1 MGNEP
6 LHREVE
12 TSAEPA
18 ELVKLRRTIGALQ
31 VVHFVLFGASLVL
44 LVVNFGHT
52 KSSEQNLWWAITL
65 GGAVVARVVRTSFV
79 NKHNR
84 LLTGGRPA
92 PLS

>member
-1 MGNEP
+1 MSNEP
-6 LHREVE
+6 LQREVE
-12 TSAEPA
+12 TSVEPA
-18 ELVKLRRTIGALQ
+18 ELAKLRRTISALQ

-44 LVVNFGHT
+44 LVVNFGQQ
-52 KSSEQNLWWAITL
+52 SSEQNLWWAITL
-65 GGAVVARVVRTSFV
+65 GGAVIARVVRTSFV